1 MNFEYLRT
9 FEDGNARLER
19 FRREADSYR
28 ASRAARQRRRAAK
41 HGVPYFRG

>member
-1 MNFEYLRT
+1 VDFEYFRT
-9 FEDGNARLER
+9 FDDGKARLER

-28 ASRAARQRRRAAK
+28 AARSARQRRRAAK